1 MPLVKVNDLLRHA
14 TENHYG
20 VAAVNV
26 CNYETI
32 KWVAEAAGRERI
44 PVIIQFYPG
53 FEKYIALKHV
63 AAIAK
68 EFAEK
73 SEVPIGVHL
82 DHSAGY
88 GIAVG
93 GVRDGFPSVMVDGS
107 ALPYEENV
115 ALTAAVVQAA
125 GVFNVD
131 VEAELGHVGS
141 GANVDDIVNAD
152 HYTNVEQAVEF
163 VERTGCGSL
172 AVAVGNAHGA
182 YVQTPNLDF
191 ERIAA
196 LRKALPIPLVLH
208 GCSDIPHEQL
218 QESVRL
224 GMSKFNI
231 ATEYFRACYASV
243 EKQVAA
249 GEAKGNLFG
258 LMNAAA
264 EDAIDVV
271 TESLASGDDAAAKS
285 AVEMTRSM
293 DQMERDIEN
302 RCLRLLLQQQ
312 PVARDLR
319 TISAAMKMVTDLQRI
334 GDQCAHIAE
343 ISLLLKEQKQ
353 TRTLADIRTMSQKAG
368 VMVKRS
374 IFAYV
379 NRDTEAAQ
387 AVIALDD
394 EVDALFRTI
403 KGELVELIAGNRDEA
418 DQAIDLIIIAK
429 YLERIAD
436 HAVNIAQWAIFCV
449 TGEILG

>member
-1 MPLVKVNDLLRHA
+1 MRKTFDAELL
-14 TENHYG
+14 ELN
-20 VAAVNV
+20 
-26 CNYETI
+26 E
-32 KWVAEAAGRERI
+32 
-44 PVIIQFYPG
+44 
-53 FEKYIALKHV
+53 
-63 AAIAK
+63 
-68 EFAEK
+68 
-73 SEVPIGVHL
+73 
-82 DHSAGY
+82 
-88 GIAVG
+88 
-93 GVRDGFPSVMVDGS
+93 
-107 ALPYEENV
+107 
-115 ALTAAVVQAA
+115 ALTAMA
-125 GVFNVD
+125 
-131 VEAELGHVGS
+131 
-141 GANVDDIVNAD
+141 
-152 HYTNVEQAVEF
+152 
-163 VERTGCGSL
+163 RT
-172 AVAVGNAHGA
+172 A
-182 YVQTPNLDF
+182 Q
-191 ERIAA
+191 
-196 LRKALPIPLVLH
+196 
-208 GCSDIPHEQL
+208 
-218 QESVRL
+218 
-224 GMSKFNI
+224 
-231 ATEYFRACYASV
+231 
-243 EKQVAA
+243 
-249 GEAKGNLFG
+249 
-258 LMNAAA
+258 
-264 EDAIDVV
+264 DAIDVV
-271 TESLASGDDAAAKS
+271 TESLSTDHEAHAKAAIDMAAA
-285 AVEMTRSM
+285 M

-334 GDQCAHIAE
+334 GDQCANISE

>member
-1 MPLVKVNDLLRHA
+1 MRKTFDAELQEL
-14 TENHYG
+14 
-20 VAAVNV
+20 
-26 CNYETI
+26 NYEMI
-32 KWVAEAAGRERI
+32 DMA
-44 PVIIQFYPG
+44 
-53 FEKYIALKHV
+53 
-63 AAIAK
+63 
-68 EFAEK
+68 
-73 SEVPIGVHL
+73 
-82 DHSAGY
+82 
-88 GIAVG
+88 
-93 GVRDGFPSVMVDGS
+93 
-107 ALPYEENV
+107 
-115 ALTAAVVQAA
+115 
-125 GVFNVD
+125 
-131 VEAELGHVGS
+131 
-141 GANVDDIVNAD
+141 
-152 HYTNVEQAVEF
+152 
-163 VERTGCGSL
+163 
-172 AVAVGNAHGA
+172 
-182 YVQTPNLDF
+182 
-191 ERIAA
+191 
-196 LRKALPIPLVLH
+196 
-208 GCSDIPHEQL
+208 
-218 QESVRL
+218 
-224 GMSKFNI
+224 
-231 ATEYFRACYASV
+231 
-243 EKQVAA
+243 
-249 GEAKGNLFG
+249 
-258 LMNAAA
+258 AAA

-334 GDQCAHIAE
+334 GDQCANIAE

-379 NRDTEAAQ
+379 NRDT
-387 AVIALDD
+387 